1 MSFKNS
7 ISKYDWQYLVSAS
20 VLISVFIFTD
30 LIKVFDKL
38 IETAKSEFPKVQK
51 NNNKR
56 FNESLFLDLRYLGQ
70 AYEISVNVNRK
81 HLSNIEKIKKLFHF
95 EHQQLYSNSS
105 PNETVELVNVR
116 VSVSLPSK
124 NRFNIEKKSKFI
136 EPKSKRYIYFSKP

>member
-1 MSFKNS
+1 MLSALGLLYANSTYEKVQSFQVLLDNLTT
-7 ISKYDWQYLVSAS
+7 SK
-20 VLISVFIFTD
+20 

-51 NNNKR
+51 NNKR

-105 PNETVELVNVR
+105 LMKLLNL
-116 VSVSLPSK
+116 LM
-124 NRFNIEKKSKFI
+124 
-136 EPKSKRYIYFSKP
+136 